1 MVKKQLIMEKA
12 LELFAEQGFDATSVQ
27 QITEKSGISKGAF
40 YLSFKSKDELIFAL
54 IDHFMSEI
62 VSNIDYLV
70 SGGGYQKDELLYQF
84 YLTILKNF
92 EEHSN
97 LATVFMKE
105 QTHTLNMELIMKLH
119 FYDKQIN
126 RAILKMIDQIYG
138 DSIAATKFDLLY
150 CVKGFMKMYSELF
163 IFSKLPLDLKLLAS
177 SLVEK
182 TNLLAKH
189 STVPFVTKE
198 LVNLLDLP
206 AEGPPTQETL
216 VKHINDL
223 IAEVQEGFVK
233 DALHELK
240 EQINKQTLDILLI
253 NGLVE
258 IVRQDAQ
265 CMWVAFLLRRYFK
278 IS

>member
-70 SGGGYQKDELLYQF
+70 SDGGYQKDELLYQF
-84 YLTILKNF
+84 YLTILRNF

-105 QTHTLNMELIMKLH
+105 QTHSLNMELIMKLH

-198 LVNLLDLP
+198 LVNMLDLP
-206 AEGPPTQETL
+206 AESPPTQETL

-223 IAEVQEGFVK
+223 ITDLQEGFVK
-233 DALHELK
+233 DALHELR
-240 EQINKQTLDILLI
+240 EQINNQTLDLLLI

-258 IVRQDAQ
+258 TVRQDGQ
-265 CMWVAFLLRRYFK
+265 FMWVAFLLRRYFK
-278 IS
+278 LS

>member
-1 MVKKQLIMEKA
+1 
-12 LELFAEQGFDATSVQ
+12 
-27 QITEKSGISKGAF
+27 
-40 YLSFKSKDELIFAL
+40 
-54 IDHFMSEI
+54 
-62 VSNIDYLV
+62 
-70 SGGGYQKDELLYQF
+70 
-84 YLTILKNF
+84 
-92 EEHSN
+92 
-97 LATVFMKE
+97 
-105 QTHTLNMELIMKLH
+105 MKLH

-265 CMWVAFLLRRYFK
+265 CMWVAFLLRRYFNL
-278 IS
+278 S